1 MTRNAVRDQDIAEA
15 FDASGEAYAASAP
28 DLIQIS
34 AAAIVER
41 LPLKPGDLFVDL
53 GCGPG
58 TLIACAE
65 PALGRRGA
73 IGIDLSRAQIEIA
86 RERFRSSPVRPRFI
100 QESAVNAGLPSR
112 SAAAVGLG
120 LTLPYSES
128 PLQLLREATRLTRVG
143 GRVAATVLG
152 SPFFGAPGTRLLG
165 VMERRGVAPPEV
177 ELQFD
182 PRHFVQ
188 LALRSEVEDARLDD
202 VVIEEIERELW
213 WDDFDAWWRMLQAWA
228 FLPAGRPVMLRA
240 IRDELRTDDRVVDPD
255 GVVRCRIKLWLLSAT
270 VKEGDPWL

>member
-1 MTRNAVRDQDIAEA
+1 MRDQDIAEA

-41 LPLKPGDLFVDL
+41 LSLKPGDLFVDL

-58 TLIACAE
+58 TLIGCAE

-73 IGIDLSRAQIEIA
+73 IGIDLSRVQIEIA
-86 RERFRSSPVRPRFI
+86 RERFRNSPVRPRFM

-112 SAAAVGLG
+112 SASAVGLG

-152 SPFFGAPGTRLLG
+152 SPFFGSPGTRLLG
-165 VMERRGVAPPEV
+165 VMERRSVAPAEI

-188 LALRSEVEDARLDD
+188 LALRCEVEDARLGD

-213 WDDFDAWWRMLQAWA
+213 WDDFDAWWRMLDAWA
-228 FLPAGRPVMLRA
+228 FLPRGRPVMLRA

-270 VKEGDPWL
+270 VEEGDPWL